1 MLTVAGI
8 LVIAVAIYLLVKQ
21 YDNRLVLFVAGV
33 ALSLLALNPM
43 APFKAF
49 SDAMKESKLFE
60 PIVAVM
66 GFSLVMK
73 ATGCDKHLITL
84 LARPLRRAGPLLIPA
99 AVIVTLAVNVSIT
112 SCAGASAAVGSIL
125 IPLLM
130 GAGVHP
136 AIAASAVLAGTYAA
150 MLNPGYAQV
159 VIVADVAKVAPMAVV
174 ANHAKA
180 VIASGLIGAA
190 SLGVV
195 AWLRK
200 EHRGYVPPNAAADQA
215 ELKVSPLKAL
225 VPLLPLAILVLGST
239 GTVVA
244 FKQLGISHA
253 MIIGVFAAFLVTR
266 TSPARLSKE
275 FWNGAGEAFGHV
287 FGIITCALVFVGGL
301 TAAGLVAALIQQMTT
316 HPEIA
321 KLSAAAGPFLLGLVS
336 GSGDAA
342 AVAFNKAVTVHAA
355 SFGVS
360 PVSMG
365 SMASIGGAL
374 GRTMS
379 PIAGGAVICA
389 GLAGVNPLEIPKR
402 NGPGMLVALAVTT
415 LLLLYV

>member
-1 MLTVAGI
+1 M
-8 LVIAVAIYLLVKQ
+8 KQ

-43 APFKAF
+43 APLKAF
-49 SDAMKESKLFE
+49 SDAMRESRVFE
-60 PIVAVM
+60 PIIAVM
-66 GFSLVMK
+66 GFSMVMK
-73 ATGCDKHLITL
+73 VTGCDGHLIML
-84 LARPLRRAGPLLIPA
+84 LSRPLRRAGPLLIPA

-159 VIVADVAKVAPMAVV
+159 VIVADVAKTTPMAVV
-174 ANHAKA
+174 SHHAPA
-180 VIASGLIGAA
+180 VIASGLIGAV

-195 AWLRK
+195 AWIRK
-200 EHRGYVPPNAAADQA
+200 EHRGYVPPNAVADEA
-215 ELKVSPLKAL
+215 EFKISPLRAL
-225 VPLLPLAILVLGST
+225 VPLLPLALLILGST
-239 GTVVA
+239 GTVKA
-244 FKQLGISHA
+244 FKELGISHA
-253 MIIGVFAAFLVTR
+253 MIIGVFAAFAVTR
-266 TSPARLSKE
+266 LSPTKLSKE
-275 FWNGAGEAFGHV
+275 FWHGAGEAFGHV

-316 HPEIA
+316 HPDIA
-321 KLSAAAGPFLLGLVS
+321 KLSASVGPFLLGLVS

-342 AVAFNKAVTVHAA
+342 AVAFNKAVTAHAA

-360 PVSMG
+360 PMSMG

-402 NGPGMLVALAVTT
+402 NGPGMLIAVAVTT
-415 LLLLYV
+415 VLLLYV